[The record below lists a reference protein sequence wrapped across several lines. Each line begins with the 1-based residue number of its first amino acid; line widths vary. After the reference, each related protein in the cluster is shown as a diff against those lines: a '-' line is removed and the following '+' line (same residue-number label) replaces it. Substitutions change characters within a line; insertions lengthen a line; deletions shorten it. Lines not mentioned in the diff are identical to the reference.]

1 MNAGTAASAVSA
13 FSVYPRLMVFAV
25 QELHIEFGPR
35 VLFDSLSFVVEQGD
49 RIAFA
54 GQNGAGKST
63 LMKCIVGAQEPDR
76 GKVLLPKHTQVG
88 YLPQDGI
95 HISGAPLLDEVL
107 GSVGNI
113 VELQQVVDELSAD
126 LQQMDSTAPEY
137 KDTLEE
143 IGRLELILQDRDATR
158 LRPRT
163 ESILRGLGF
172 ADKDFMRDCGEFSGG
187 WQLRIALAKLLLQ
200 EPEVLLLDEPT
211 NHLDLQSQRW
221 LEQSLRTY
229 RGAICIISHD
239 VALLDNLVTR
249 TIAFHHGR
257 AEEYAGN
264 FSFYL
269 KESKARKEILLRQAK
284 AQQRE
289 IAKTQEF
296 IDRFRAKATKAT
308 QVQSRIKQLEKVELI
323 EVEDDDAVMSFHFPP
338 PPPGGHTVVKLEKAC
353 KAYGPITLLNGY
365 DFTMAK
371 GDRIA
376 IVGVN
381 GSGKSTFTR
390 LISGTE
396 APDAGEFAFGHH
408 TQVAFFSQTH
418 ADVLNNEQT
427 VLECVEAAASC
438 ETRPLVRNIL
448 GCFLFRGDDV
458 FKKIGVLSGGERSRV
473 ALVCMLLKPA
483 NFLIMDEPTNHL
495 DFQSQDVL
503 QRALAEYPGSY
514 CIVSH
519 NRQFLDPIVNKVLE
533 FRLGHA
539 PRLFY
544 GNVSAYLETVEAE
557 ERRLKAA
564 AQQQTAAV
572 PAAQIPAGN
581 RKDARRAREMARQQR
596 NKILKPLQQEL
607 EQVEADIAAKDERKE
622 TISAE
627 LENPANMS
635 DNQKLMELTQ
645 EYQQLERESE
655 ALYTRWEE
663 LSEEI
668 ERKTAELEAEFGAAV
683 PIN

>member
-1 MNAGTAASAVSA
+1 
-13 FSVYPRLMVFAV
+13 MVFAV
-25 QELHIEFGPR
+25 QDLHIEFGPR
-35 VLFDSLSFVVEQGD
+35 VLFDSLSFVVEHGD

-63 LMKCIVGAQEPDR
+63 LMKCIVGSMEPDH
-76 GKVLLPKHTQVG
+76 GKVMLPKHTQVG

-95 HISGAPLLDEVL
+95 HISGTPLLDEVL

-113 VELQQVVDELSAD
+113 VELQQRVDEYSAD
-126 LQQMDSTAPEY
+126 LQKLDSASEEY
-137 KDTLEE
+137 RETLEE
-143 IGRLELILQDRDATR
+143 IGRLELILHDRDAAR

-172 ADKDFMRDCGEFSGG
+172 ADKDFTRDCGEFSGG
-187 WQLRIALAKLLLQ
+187 WQMRIALAKLLLQ

-239 VALLDNLVTR
+239 VALLDSLVTR

-353 KAYGPITLLNGY
+353 KSYGPITLLNGY
-365 DFTMAK
+365 DFTMEK

-396 APDAGEFAFGHH
+396 DPDAGSFTFGHH

-427 VLECVEAAASC
+427 VLECVEAAASR
-438 ETRPLVRNIL
+438 ETRPMVRNIL

-557 ERRLKAA
+557 ERRLKASA
-564 AQQQTAAV
+564 MQQAESA
-572 PAAQIPAGN
+572 PAAQMQTGN

-596 NKILKPLQQEL
+596 NRVLKPLQQEL
-607 EQVEADIAAKDERKE
+607 EQVEADIAEKDERKE
-622 TISAE
+622 SISAE
-627 LENPANMS
+627 LENPVNMS

-655 ALYTRWEE
+655 ALYTRWEV
-663 LSEEI
+663 LSEQI
-668 ERKTAELEAEFGAAV
+668 ELKTAELEAEYG
-683 PIN
+683 PLG

>member
-1 MNAGTAASAVSA
+1 
-13 FSVYPRLMVFAV
+13 MVFAV
-25 QELHIEFGPR
+25 QDLHIEFGPR
-35 VLFDSLSFVVEQGD
+35 VLFDSLSFVVERGE

-63 LMKCIVGAQEPDR
+63 LMKCVVGVLQPDH
-76 GKVLLPKHTQVG
+76 GKVLLPRHTQVG

-95 HISGAPLLDEVL
+95 HISGAPLLAEVM

-113 VELQQVVDELSAD
+113 VELQQVVDELSAE
-126 LQQMDSTAPEY
+126 LQQMDSSSPEY
-137 KDTLEE
+137 RDTLEE
-143 IGRLELILQDRDATR
+143 IGHLELQLQDRDAAA
-158 LRPRT
+158 LRPRA

-172 ADKDFMRDCGEFSGG
+172 SAADFERDCGEFSGG
-187 WQLRIALAKLLLQ
+187 WQMRIALAKLLLQ

-211 NHLDLQSQRW
+211 NHLDIQSQRW
-221 LEQSLRTY
+221 LEQNLRNY

-239 VALLDNLVTR
+239 IALLDSLVTR

-257 AEEYAGN
+257 AEEYSGN

-269 KESKARKEILLRQAK
+269 KESKARKEVLQRQAA

-289 IAKTQEF
+289 IAKTQAF
-296 IDRFRAKATKAT
+296 IDRFRAKASKAS
-308 QVQSRIKQLEKVELI
+308 QAQSRLKQLEKIELI

-338 PPPGGHTVVKLEKAC
+338 PPPGGNTVVKLEKAC
-353 KAYGPITLLNGY
+353 KAYGPIRLLLDY
-365 DFTMAK
+365 DFRMDK

-396 APDAGEFAFGHH
+396 EPDSGAFSFGHH

-427 VLECVEAAASC
+427 VLECVEAAADRN
-438 ETRPLVRNIL
+438 TRPLVRNIL

-519 NRQFLDPIVNKVLE
+519 NRRFLDPIVNKVLE
-533 FRLGHA
+533 FRPGLP
-539 PRLFY
+539 PRLFH
-544 GNVSAYLETVEAE
+544 GNVSQYIESVEAE

-564 AQQQTAAV
+564 AQPSPQNGA
-572 PAAQIPAGN
+572 PAAPVSPQN
-581 RKDARRAREMARQQR
+581 KKDARRARAQERER
-596 NKILKPLQQEL
+596 RTRVLKPLQTAL
-607 EQVEADIAAKDERKE
+607 EQVENEIAEKDELK
-622 TISAE
+622 TAISAE
-627 LENPANMS
+627 LEKPENMS

-645 EYQQLERESE
+645 SYQQLERESE
-655 ALYTRWEE
+655 ALFSRWEE
-663 LSEEI
+663 LSVEI
-668 ERKTAELEAEFGAAV
+668 ERAEAALAEEFGAGE
-683 PIN
+683 

>member
-1 MNAGTAASAVSA
+1 ME
-13 FSVYPRLMVFAV
+13 FAV
-25 QELHIEFGPR
+25 QDLHIEYGPR
-35 VLFDSLSFVVEQGD
+35 VLFDSLSFVVERGE
-49 RIAFA
+49 RVAFA

-63 LMKCIVGAQEPDR
+63 LMKCIVGVLEPDH
-76 GKVLLPKHTQVG
+76 GKVLLPKHTKVG

-95 HISGAPLLDEVL
+95 HISGTPLLEEVL

-113 VELQQVVDELSAD
+113 VELQQTVDELSAE
-126 LQQMDSTAPEY
+126 LQQLPTDSPEY
-137 KDTLEE
+137 RDTLEE
-143 IGRLELILQDRDATR
+143 IGRLELILHDRDAAA
-158 LRPRT
+158 LRPRA

-172 ADKDFMRDCGEFSGG
+172 ADSDFTRDCGHFSGG
-187 WQLRIALAKLLLQ
+187 WQMRIALAKLLLQ

-221 LEQSLRTY
+221 MEQSLKSY

-239 VALLDNLVTR
+239 VALLDALVSR

-269 KESKARKEILLRQAK
+269 KESKARKEALIKQAK

-338 PPPGGHTVVKLEKAC
+338 PPPGGHIVVRLEKAS
-353 KAYGPITLLNGY
+353 KAYGPIRLLEDY
-365 DFTMAK
+365 DFTVDK

-396 APDAGEFAFGHH
+396 APDSGQFSFGSH
-408 TQVAFFSQTH
+408 TEVAFFSQTH

-427 VLECVEAAASC
+427 VLECVEAAASR

-519 NRQFLDPIVNKVLE
+519 NRQFLDPVVNKVLE
-533 FRLGHA
+533 FRLGHK

-544 GNVSAYLETVEAE
+544 GNVSQYLESVEAE
-557 ERRLKAA
+557 ERREKLA
-564 AQQQTAAV
+564 AQAADGAGQ
-572 PAAQIPAGN
+572 PAVAAENVGN
-581 RKDARRAREMARQQR
+581 RKDARRARAQAREMRAKLLRPLEKELAEVEETIAAHDAR
-596 NKILKPLQQEL
+596 KEEISSEL
-607 EQVEADIAAKDERKE
+607 EKPE
-622 TISAE
+622 
-627 LENPANMS
+627 NMS
-635 DNQKLMELTQ
+635 DNEKLMQLTQ

-655 ALYTRWEE
+655 ALYTRWED
-663 LSEEI
+663 LSVEI
-668 ERKTAELEAEFGAAV
+668 ERKTAEIEAESGVAE
-683 PIN
+683 

>member
-1 MNAGTAASAVSA
+1 
-13 FSVYPRLMVFAV
+13 MVFAV
-25 QELHIEFGPR
+25 QDLHIEFGPR
-35 VLFDSLSFVVEQGD
+35 VLFDSLSFVVEHGD

-63 LMKCIVGAQEPDR
+63 LMKCIVGSMEPDH
-76 GKVLLPKHTQVG
+76 GKVMLPKHTQVG

-95 HISGAPLLDEVL
+95 HISGTPLLDEVL

-113 VELQQVVDELSAD
+113 VELQQRVDEYSAD
-126 LQQMDSTAPEY
+126 LQKLDSASNEY
-137 KDTLEE
+137 RETLEE
-143 IGRLELILQDRDATR
+143 IGRLELILHDRDAAR

-172 ADKDFMRDCGEFSGG
+172 ADKDFTRDCGEFSGG
-187 WQLRIALAKLLLQ
+187 WQMRIALAKLLLQ

-239 VALLDNLVTR
+239 VALLDSLVTR

-353 KAYGPITLLNGY
+353 KSYGPITLLNGY
-365 DFTMAK
+365 DFTMEK

-396 APDAGEFAFGHH
+396 DPDAGSFTFGHH

-427 VLECVEAAASC
+427 VLECVEAAASR
-438 ETRPLVRNIL
+438 ETRPMVRNIL

-557 ERRLKAA
+557 ERRLKASA
-564 AQQQTAAV
+564 MQQAESA
-572 PAAQIPAGN
+572 PAAQMQTGN

-596 NKILKPLQQEL
+596 NRVLKPLQQEL
-607 EQVEADIAAKDERKE
+607 EQVEADIAEKDERKE
-622 TISAE
+622 SISAE
-627 LENPANMS
+627 LENPVNMS

-655 ALYTRWEE
+655 ALYTRWEV
-663 LSEEI
+663 LSEQI
-668 ERKTAELEAEFGAAV
+668 ELKTAELEAEYG
-683 PIN
+683 PLG

>member
-1 MNAGTAASAVSA
+1 
-13 FSVYPRLMVFAV
+13 MVFAV
-25 QELHIEFGPR
+25 QDLHIEFGPR

-63 LMKCIVGAQEPDR
+63 LMKCIVGAMEPDH

-126 LQQMDSTAPEY
+126 LLQMPATSPEY

-143 IGRLELILQDRDATR
+143 IGRLELILQDRDAAR

-172 ADKDFMRDCGEFSGG
+172 ADKDFTRDCGEFSGG
-187 WQLRIALAKLLLQ
+187 WQMRIALAKLLLQ

-269 KESKARKEILLRQAK
+269 KESKLRKEVLLRQAK

-289 IAKTQEF
+289 IARTQEF

-338 PPPGGHTVVKLEKAC
+338 PPPGGHTVVKLERAC
-353 KAYGPITLLNGY
+353 KAYGPVTLLNGY
-365 DFTMAK
+365 DFTMEK

-396 APDAGEFAFGHH
+396 APDAGSFAFGHH

-427 VLECVEAAASC
+427 VLECVEAAASR
-438 ETRPLVRNIL
+438 ETRPMVRNIL

-557 ERRLKAA
+557 ERRLKAE
-564 AQQQTAAV
+564 AQV
-572 PAAQIPAGN
+572 PAAASETQPVTGN

-596 NKILKPLQQEL
+596 NKVLRPLQQEL
-607 EQVEADIAAKDERKE
+607 EQVESAIALKDECKE
-622 TISAE
+622 AVSAE
-627 LENPANMS
+627 LERPENMC
-635 DNQKLMELTQ
+635 DNQRLMELTQ
-645 EYQQLERESE
+645 EYQLLERETE
-655 ALYTRWEE
+655 TLYTRWEE

-668 ERKTAELEAEFGAAV
+668 ELKTAELEAEFGPLNA
-683 PIN
+683 

>member
-1 MNAGTAASAVSA
+1 
-13 FSVYPRLMVFAV
+13 MVFAV
-25 QELHIEFGPR
+25 QDLHIEFGPR

-63 LMKCIVGAQEPDR
+63 LMKCIVGAMEPDR
-76 GKVLLPKHTQVG
+76 GKVMLPKHTQVG

-95 HISGAPLLDEVL
+95 HIAGTPLLDEVL

-126 LQQMDSTAPEY
+126 LQKMDSASPEY

-143 IGRLELILQDRDATR
+143 IGRLELILLDRDATR

-172 ADKDFMRDCGEFSGG
+172 ADKDFTRDCGEFSGG
-187 WQLRIALAKLLLQ
+187 WQMRIALAKLLLQ

-239 VALLDNLVTR
+239 VALLDSLVTR

-269 KESKARKEILLRQAK
+269 KESKLRKEVLLRQAK

-289 IAKTQEF
+289 IARTQEF

-338 PPPGGHTVVKLEKAC
+338 PPPGGHTVVKLEKAR
-353 KAYGPITLLNGY
+353 KAYGPITLLDGY

-396 APDAGEFAFGHH
+396 EPDAGTFAFGHH

-418 ADVLNNEQT
+418 ADVLNNGQT
-427 VLECVEAAASC
+427 VLECVEAAASR
-438 ETRPLVRNIL
+438 ETRPMVRNIL

-503 QRALAEYPGSY
+503 QRALLEYPGSY

-557 ERRLKAA
+557 ERRAKEL
-564 AQQQTAAV
+564 AQQASAAT
-572 PAAQIPAGN
+572 PIAQVQSGN
-581 RKDARRAREMARQQR
+581 RKDARRAREMARQLR
-596 NKILKPLQQEL
+596 NKVLKPLQQEL

-622 TISAE
+622 SISAE

-645 EYQQLERESE
+645 EYQQLERETE
-655 ALYTRWEE
+655 ALYSRWEV

-668 ERKTAELEAEFGAAV
+668 ELKTAELEAESGGLS
-683 PIN
+683 

>member
-1 MNAGTAASAVSA
+1 
-13 FSVYPRLMVFAV
+13 MVFAV
-25 QELHIEFGPR
+25 QDLHIEFGPR
-35 VLFDSLSFVVEQGD
+35 VLFDSLSFVVEHGD

-63 LMKCIVGAQEPDR
+63 LMKCIVGSMEPDH
-76 GKVLLPKHTQVG
+76 GKVMLPKHTQVG

-95 HISGAPLLDEVL
+95 HISGTPLLDEVL

-113 VELQQVVDELSAD
+113 VELQQRVDEYSAD
-126 LQQMDSTAPEY
+126 LQKLDSASEEY
-137 KDTLEE
+137 RETLEE
-143 IGRLELILQDRDATR
+143 IGRLELILHDRDAAR

-172 ADKDFMRDCGEFSGG
+172 ADKDFTRDCGEFSGG
-187 WQLRIALAKLLLQ
+187 WQMRIALAKLLLQ

-239 VALLDNLVTR
+239 VALLDSLVTR

-353 KAYGPITLLNGY
+353 KSYGPITLLNGY
-365 DFTMAK
+365 DFTMEK

-396 APDAGEFAFGHH
+396 DPDAGSFAFGHH

-427 VLECVEAAASC
+427 VLECVEAAASR
-438 ETRPLVRNIL
+438 ETRPMVRNIL

-557 ERRLKAA
+557 ERRLKAVA
-564 AQQQTAAV
+564 MQQTEAT
-572 PAAQIPAGN
+572 PAAQVQTGN

-596 NKILKPLQQEL
+596 NRVLKPLQQEL
-607 EQVEADIAAKDERKE
+607 EQVEADIAEKDERKE
-622 TISAE
+622 SISAE

-663 LSEEI
+663 LSEQI
-668 ERKTAELEAEFGAAV
+668 ELKTAELEAEYG
-683 PIN
+683 PLG

>member
-1 MNAGTAASAVSA
+1 
-13 FSVYPRLMVFAV
+13 MVFAV
-25 QELHIEFGPR
+25 QDLHIEFGPR
-35 VLFDSLSFVVEQGD
+35 VLFDSLSFVVEHGE

-63 LMKCIVGAQEPDR
+63 LMKCIVGVQEPDHGR
-76 GKVLLPKHTQVG
+76 VLLPRHTHVG

-95 HISGAPLLDEVL
+95 HITGTQLLDEVL
-107 GSVGNI
+107 GSVGKI
-113 VELQQVVDELSAD
+113 VELQQAVEELSAE
-126 LQQMDSTAPEY
+126 LPRLEAASPEY
-137 KDTLEE
+137 RETLEE
-143 IGRLELILQDRDATR
+143 IGRLELILQDRDAAS
-158 LRPRT
+158 LRPRA

-172 ADKDFMRDCGEFSGG
+172 SETDFARDCGEFSGG
-187 WQLRIALAKLLLQ
+187 WQMRIALAKLLLQ

-211 NHLDLQSQRW
+211 NHLDLQTQRW
-221 LEQSLRTY
+221 LEQSLRSY

-239 VALLDNLVTR
+239 IALLDNLVTR

-269 KESKARKEILLRQAK
+269 RESKARKEIMLRQAK

-338 PPPGGHTVVKLEKAC
+338 PPPGGHTVVRLEKVC
-353 KAYGPITLLNGY
+353 KAYGSIRLLENY
-365 DFTMAK
+365 DYTMEK
-371 GDRIA
+371 GDRVA

-396 APDAGEFAFGHH
+396 AADSGSIIPGHH

-427 VLECVEAAASC
+427 VLECVEAAASR
-438 ETRPLVRNIL
+438 ETRPMVRNIL

-519 NRQFLDPIVNKVLE
+519 NRQFLDPVVNKVLE
-533 FRLGHA
+533 FRPGQA

-557 ERRLKAA
+557 ETRRSKSAALAA
-564 AQQQTAAV
+564 AGSPETPAPAV
-572 PAAQIPAGN
+572 N
-581 RKDARRAREMARQQR
+581 RKDLRRLRTQAREKR
-596 NKILKPLQQEL
+596 NALLRPLQREL
-607 EQVEADIAAKDERKE
+607 EQVEADIACRDERKDV
-622 TISAE
+622 ISAE
-627 LENPANMS
+627 LELPENVS
-635 DNQKLMELTQ
+635 DNQKLMELTL
-645 EYQQLERESE
+645 EYQRLERENE
-655 ALYTRWEE
+655 ALFTRWEE
-663 LSEEI
+663 ISLEM
-668 ERKTAELEAEFGAAV
+668 ERVTAELQKEFGDWE
-683 PIN
+683 

>member
-1 MNAGTAASAVSA
+1 
-13 FSVYPRLMVFAV
+13 MVFAV
-25 QELHIEFGPR
+25 QDLHIEFGPR
-35 VLFDSLSFVVEQGD
+35 VLFDSLSFVVEHGE

-63 LMKCIVGAQEPDR
+63 LMKCIVGVQEPDHGR
-76 GKVLLPKHTQVG
+76 VLLPRHTHVG

-95 HISGAPLLDEVL
+95 HISGAPLLEEVL

-113 VELQQVVDELSAD
+113 VELQQAVEELSAE
-126 LQQMDSTAPEY
+126 LQRLDTASAAYREA
-137 KDTLEE
+137 LEE
-143 IGRLELILQDRDATR
+143 IGRLELLLQDRDAAT
-158 LRPRT
+158 LRPRA

-172 ADKDFMRDCGEFSGG
+172 SDADFFRDCGEFSGG
-187 WQLRIALAKLLLQ
+187 WQMRIALAKLLLQ

-211 NHLDLQSQRW
+211 NHLDLQTQRW
-221 LEQSLRTY
+221 LDQSLRTY

-239 VALLDNLVTR
+239 IALLDNLVTR

-269 KESKARKEILLRQAK
+269 KESKARKEIMLRQAK

-338 PPPGGHTVVKLEKAC
+338 PPPGGHSVVKLEKVC
-353 KAYGPITLLNGY
+353 KAYGSIRLLENY
-365 DFTMAK
+365 DYNMER

-390 LISGTE
+390 LISGVE
-396 APDAGEFAFGHH
+396 AADSGQIIPGHH

-427 VLECVEAAASC
+427 VLECVEAAAGR

-533 FRLGHA
+533 FRPGHA

-544 GNVSAYLETVEAE
+544 GNVSQYLETVEAE
-557 ERRLKAA
+557 EARTKMAA
-564 AQQQTAAV
+564 EVSPGAV
-572 PAAQIPAGN
+572 NSAPPVN
-581 RKDARRAREMARQQR
+581 RKDLRRLRTQAREKR
-596 NKILKPLQQEL
+596 NALLRPLQKEL
-607 EQVEADIAAKDERKE
+607 EQVEADIAARDERKE
-622 TISAE
+622 AISAE
-627 LENPANMS
+627 LELPENMS

-645 EYQQLERESE
+645 EYQRLERDNE
-655 ALYTRWEE
+655 ALFTKWEE
-663 LSEEI
+663 LSVEI
-668 ERKTAELEAEFGAAV
+668 ERVTAALEEEFGV
-683 PIN
+683 LD

>member
-1 MNAGTAASAVSA
+1 ME
-13 FSVYPRLMVFAV
+13 FAV
-25 QELHIEFGPR
+25 QDLHIEYGPR
-35 VLFDSLSFVVEQGD
+35 VLFDSLSFVVERGE
-49 RIAFA
+49 RVAFA

-63 LMKCIVGAQEPDR
+63 LMKCIVGVLEPDH
-76 GKVLLPKHTQVG
+76 GKVLLPKHTKVG

-95 HISGAPLLDEVL
+95 HISGTPLLEEVL

-113 VELQQVVDELSAD
+113 VELQQTVDELSAE
-126 LQQMDSTAPEY
+126 LQHLPTDSPEY
-137 KDTLEE
+137 RDTLEE
-143 IGRLELILQDRDATR
+143 IGRLELILHARDAAA
-158 LRPRT
+158 LRPRA

-172 ADKDFMRDCGEFSGG
+172 ADGDFTRDCGHFSGG
-187 WQLRIALAKLLLQ
+187 WQMRIALAKLLLQ

-221 LEQSLRTY
+221 MEQSLKSY

-239 VALLDNLVTR
+239 VALLDSLVSR

-264 FSFYL
+264 FSYYL
-269 KESKARKEILLRQAK
+269 KESKARKEALIKQAK

-338 PPPGGHTVVKLEKAC
+338 PPPGGHIVVRLEKAS
-353 KAYGPITLLNGY
+353 KAYGPIRLLENY
-365 DFTMAK
+365 DFTVDK

-396 APDAGEFAFGHH
+396 APDSGQFSFGSH
-408 TQVAFFSQTH
+408 TEVAFFSQTH

-427 VLECVEAAASC
+427 VLECVEAAASR

-519 NRQFLDPIVNKVLE
+519 NRQFLDPVVNKVLE
-533 FRLGHA
+533 FRLGHK

-544 GNVSAYLETVEAE
+544 GNVSQYLETVEAE
-557 ERRLKAA
+557 ERREKLAAQSASGAGKPAA
-564 AQQQTAAV
+564 AASAENI
-572 PAAQIPAGN
+572 AN
-581 RKDARRAREMARQQR
+581 RKDARRARAQAREMRAKLLR
-596 NKILKPLQQEL
+596 PLEKEL
-607 EQVEADIAAKDERKE
+607 EQVEESIAAHDARKE
-622 TISAE
+622 EISAE
-627 LENPANMS
+627 LEKPENMS
-635 DNQKLMELTQ
+635 DNEKLMQLTQ

-655 ALYTRWEE
+655 ALYTRWED
-663 LSEEI
+663 LSVEI
-668 ERKTAELEAEFGAAV
+668 ERKTAEIEAECGAE
-683 PIN
+683 

>member
-1 MNAGTAASAVSA
+1 ME
-13 FSVYPRLMVFAV
+13 FAV
-25 QELHIEFGPR
+25 QDLHIEYGPR
-35 VLFDSLSFVVEQGD
+35 VLFDSLSFVVERGE
-49 RIAFA
+49 RVAFA

-63 LMKCIVGAQEPDR
+63 LMKCIVGVLEPDH
-76 GKVLLPKHTQVG
+76 GKVLLPKHTKVG

-95 HISGAPLLDEVL
+95 HISGTPLLEEVL

-113 VELQQVVDELSAD
+113 VELQQTVDELSAE
-126 LQQMDSTAPEY
+126 LQQLPTDSAEY
-137 KDTLEE
+137 RDTLEE
-143 IGRLELILQDRDATR
+143 IGRLELILHDRDAAA
-158 LRPRT
+158 LRPRA

-172 ADKDFMRDCGEFSGG
+172 ADGDFTRDCGHFSGG
-187 WQLRIALAKLLLQ
+187 WQMRIALAKLLLQ

-221 LEQSLRTY
+221 LEQSLKAY

-239 VALLDNLVTR
+239 VALLDALVSR

-269 KESKARKEILLRQAK
+269 KESKARKEALIKQAK

-338 PPPGGHTVVKLEKAC
+338 PPPGGHIVVRLEKAS
-353 KAYGPITLLNGY
+353 KAYGPIRLLENY
-365 DFTMAK
+365 DFTVDK

-396 APDAGEFAFGHH
+396 APDSGQFSFGSH
-408 TQVAFFSQTH
+408 TEVAFFSQTH

-427 VLECVEAAASC
+427 VLECVEAAASR

-519 NRQFLDPIVNKVLE
+519 NRQFLDPVVNKVLE
-533 FRLGHA
+533 FRLGHK

-544 GNVSAYLETVEAE
+544 GNVSQYLETVEAE
-557 ERRLKAA
+557 ERREKLAAQAASGAGQSAA
-564 AQQQTAAV
+564 ASTENIA
-572 PAAQIPAGN
+572 N
-581 RKDARRAREMARQQR
+581 RKDARRARAQAREMRAKLLR
-596 NKILKPLQQEL
+596 PLEKEL
-607 EQVEADIAAKDERKE
+607 EQVEETIAAHDARKE
-622 TISAE
+622 EISAE
-627 LENPANMS
+627 LEKPENMS
-635 DNQKLMELTQ
+635 DNEKLMQLTQ

-655 ALYTRWEE
+655 ALYTRWED
-663 LSEEI
+663 LSVEI
-668 ERKTAELEAEFGAAV
+668 ERKTAEIEAECGAAE
-683 PIN
+683 

>member
-1 MNAGTAASAVSA
+1 
-13 FSVYPRLMVFAV
+13 MVFAV
-25 QELHIEFGPR
+25 QDLHIEFGPR
-35 VLFDSLSFVVEQGD
+35 VLFDTLSFVVERGE

-63 LMKCIVGAQEPDR
+63 LMKCIVGVQEPDH
-76 GKVLLPKHTQVG
+76 GKVLLPKHTHVG

-95 HISGAPLLDEVL
+95 HISGRTLLDEVL

-113 VELQQVVDELSAD
+113 VELQQAVDELSAD
-126 LQQMDSTAPEY
+126 LQTLPADSAEY
-137 KDTLEE
+137 RDTLEE
-143 IGRLELILQDRDATR
+143 IGHLELILQDRDAAS

-172 ADKDFMRDCGEFSGG
+172 ADSDFSRDCGEFSGG
-187 WQLRIALAKLLLQ
+187 WQMRIALARLLLQ

-211 NHLDLQSQRW
+211 NHLDIKSQRW
-221 LEQSLRTY
+221 LEQSLRNY

-239 VALLDNLVTR
+239 IALLDNLVTR

-257 AEEYAGN
+257 AEEYSGN

-289 IAKTQEF
+289 IAKTQAF
-296 IDRFRAKATKAT
+296 IDRFRAKATKAS
-308 QVQSRIKQLEKVELI
+308 QAQSRIKQLEKIEII

-338 PPPGGHTVVKLEKAC
+338 PPPGGSTVVHLEKAC
-353 KAYGPITLLNGY
+353 KAYGPIRLLDGY
-365 DFTMAK
+365 DFRMEK

-396 APDAGEFAFGHH
+396 EPDSGKLYFGHH

-427 VLECVEAAASC
+427 VLECVEAAASR

-458 FKKIGVLSGGERSRV
+458 FKKVGVLSGGERSRV

-503 QRALAEYPGSY
+503 QAALAEYPGSY

-519 NRQFLDPIVNKVLE
+519 NRRFLDPIVNKVLE
-533 FRLGHA
+533 FRVGQA
-539 PRLFY
+539 PRLFH
-544 GNVSAYLETVEAE
+544 GNVTQYIETVEAE
-557 ERRLKAA
+557 ERRLRESAGAVSASAPAA
-564 AQQQTAAV
+564 ADAA
-572 PAAQIPAGN
+572 AGIVN
-581 RKDARRAREMARQQR
+581 KKDARRARAQERERRAR
-596 NKILKPLQQEL
+596 ILRPLQTEL
-607 EQVEADIAAKDERKE
+607 EQVEMEIAEKDEAKAD
-622 TISAE
+622 ISAE

-645 EYQQLERESE
+645 QYQTLELESD

-663 LSEEI
+663 LTTAI
-668 ERKTAELEAEFGAAV
+668 EQAEAELATEG
-683 PIN
+683 

>member
-1 MNAGTAASAVSA
+1 
-13 FSVYPRLMVFAV
+13 MVFAV

-35 VLFDSLSFVVEQGD
+35 VLFDSLSFVVENGE

-63 LMKCIVGAQEPDR
+63 LMKCIVGVLEPDR
-76 GKVLLPKHTQVG
+76 GKVLMPKHTQVG

-95 HISGAPLLDEVL
+95 HIAGSPLLEEVI
-107 GSVGNI
+107 GSVGNV
-113 VELQQVVDELSAD
+113 VELQGRVDEMSARM
-126 LQQMDSTAPEY
+126 QQLPADSPEY
-137 KDTLEE
+137 RELIDE
-143 IGRLELILQDRDATR
+143 IGRLELILHDRDAAS
-158 LRPRT
+158 LRPRV

-172 ADKDFMRDCGEFSGG
+172 SSDDFSRDCGEFSGG
-187 WQLRIALAKLLLQ
+187 WQMRIALAKLLVQ

-221 LEQSLRTY
+221 MEQYLRHY

-239 VALLDNLVTR
+239 VALLDGLVTR

-269 KESKARKEILLRQAK
+269 RESKARKEALLHRAK

-296 IDRFRAKATKAT
+296 IDRFRAKASKAT

-323 EVEDDDAVMSFHFPP
+323 EVEQDDAVMNFHFPP
-338 PPPGGHTVVKLEKAC
+338 PPPGGHTVVTLEKVC
-353 KAYGPITLLNGY
+353 KAYGPITLLK
-365 DFTMAK
+365 DFDFMMAK

-390 LISGTE
+390 LISASE
-396 APDAGEFAFGHH
+396 APDAGRVQMGHH
-408 TQVAFFSQTH
+408 TEVAFFSQTH

-427 VLECVEAAASC
+427 VLECVEAAASR

-503 QRALAEYPGSY
+503 QAALAEYPGSY

-533 FRLGHA
+533 FRPGLP
-539 PRLFY
+539 PRLFH
-544 GNVSAYLETVEAE
+544 GNVTQYLETVEAE
-557 ERRLKAA
+557 QRRLQAGQSGGGAA
-564 AQQQTAAV
+564 AQAGSASAS
-572 PAAQIPAGN
+572 PLPSGN
-581 RKDARRAREMARQQR
+581 RRDLRRQRAQERERRAR
-596 NKILKPLQQEL
+596 ILKPLQKEL
-607 EQVEADIAAKDERKE
+607 SEVEAAIALRDERKAQ
-622 TISAE
+622 IAAE
-627 LENPANMS
+627 LEKPENMS
-635 DNQKLMELTQ
+635 DNQRLMELTQ
-645 EYQQLERESE
+645 EFQALDRESE
-655 ALYTRWEE
+655 ALFTRWEE
-663 LSEEI
+663 LSTSI
-668 ERKTAELEAEFGAAV
+668 EQQEAAFRAEDEAAAE
-683 PIN
+683 

>member
-1 MNAGTAASAVSA
+1 
-13 FSVYPRLMVFAV
+13 MVFAV
-25 QELHIEFGPR
+25 QDLHIEFGPR
-35 VLFDSLSFVVEQGD
+35 ALFDSLSFVVEQGD
-49 RIAFA
+49 RIALA

-63 LMKCIVGAQEPDR
+63 LMKCIVGALEPDR
-76 GKVLLPKHTQVG
+76 GKVMLPKHTQVG

-95 HISGAPLLDEVL
+95 HIAGTPLLDEVL

-126 LQQMDSTAPEY
+126 LQKLDSASPEY

-143 IGRLELILQDRDATR
+143 IGRLELILLDRDATR

-172 ADKDFMRDCGEFSGG
+172 ADKDFTRDCGEFSGG
-187 WQLRIALAKLLLQ
+187 WQMRIALAKLLLQ

-269 KESKARKEILLRQAK
+269 KESKLRKEVLLRQAK

-338 PPPGGHTVVKLEKAC
+338 PPPGGHTVVKLEKAR
-353 KAYGPITLLNGY
+353 KAYGPITLLDGY

-396 APDAGEFAFGHH
+396 EPDAGTFAFGHH

-427 VLECVEAAASC
+427 VLECVEAAASR
-438 ETRPLVRNIL
+438 ETRPMVRNIL

-503 QRALAEYPGSY
+503 QRALLEYPGSY

-557 ERRLKAA
+557 ERRAKEM
-564 AQQQTAAV
+564 AQQQAAAT
-572 PAAQIPAGN
+572 PAAQVQAGGN

-607 EQVEADIAAKDERKE
+607 EQVEAHIATKDERKE
-622 TISAE
+622 CISAE

-645 EYQQLERESE
+645 EYQQLERETE
-655 ALYTRWEE
+655 TLYSRWEE
-663 LSEEI
+663 LSVEI
-668 ERKTAELEAEFGAAV
+668 ELKTAELEAEFGTFS
-683 PIN
+683 

>member
-1 MNAGTAASAVSA
+1 
-13 FSVYPRLMVFAV
+13 MVFAV

-63 LMKCIVGAQEPDR
+63 LMKCIVGALEPDR
-76 GKVLLPKHTQVG
+76 GKVMLPKHTQVG

-95 HISGAPLLDEVL
+95 HIAGTPLLEEVL

-126 LQQMDSTAPEY
+126 LQKMDSASPEY

-143 IGRLELILQDRDATR
+143 IGRLELILLDRDATR

-172 ADKDFMRDCGEFSGG
+172 ADKDFTRDCGEFSGG
-187 WQLRIALAKLLLQ
+187 WQMRIALAKLLLQ

-269 KESKARKEILLRQAK
+269 KESKLRKEVLLRQAK

-338 PPPGGHTVVKLEKAC
+338 PPPGGHTVVKLEKAR
-353 KAYGPITLLNGY
+353 KAYGPITLLDGY

-396 APDAGEFAFGHH
+396 EPDAGTFAFGHH

-427 VLECVEAAASC
+427 VLECVEAAASR
-438 ETRPLVRNIL
+438 ETRPMVRNIL

-503 QRALAEYPGSY
+503 QRALLEYPGSY

-557 ERRLKAA
+557 ERRAKEM
-564 AQQQTAAV
+564 AQQQAAAT
-572 PAAQIPAGN
+572 PAAQVQAGGN

-607 EQVEADIAAKDERKE
+607 EQVTDI
-622 TISAE
+622 
-627 LENPANMS
+627 P
-635 DNQKLMELTQ
+635 
-645 EYQQLERESE
+645 
-655 ALYTRWEE
+655 
-663 LSEEI
+663 
-668 ERKTAELEAEFGAAV
+668 
-683 PIN
+683 

>member
-1 MNAGTAASAVSA
+1 
-13 FSVYPRLMVFAV
+13 MVFAV
-25 QELHIEFGPR
+25 QDLHIEFGPR
-35 VLFDSLSFVVEQGD
+35 VLFDSLSFVVEHGD

-63 LMKCIVGAQEPDR
+63 LMKCIVGSMEPDH
-76 GKVLLPKHTQVG
+76 GKVMLPKHTQVG

-95 HISGAPLLDEVL
+95 HISGTPLLDEVL

-113 VELQQVVDELSAD
+113 VELQQRVDEYSAD
-126 LQQMDSTAPEY
+126 LQKLDSASDEY
-137 KDTLEE
+137 RETLEE
-143 IGRLELILQDRDATR
+143 IGRLELILHDRDAAR

-172 ADKDFMRDCGEFSGG
+172 ADKDFTRDCGEFSGG
-187 WQLRIALAKLLLQ
+187 WQMRIALAKLLLQ

-239 VALLDNLVTR
+239 VALLDSLVTR

-353 KAYGPITLLNGY
+353 NSYGPITLLNGY
-365 DFTMAK
+365 DFTMEK

-396 APDAGEFAFGHH
+396 DPDAGSFTFGHH

-427 VLECVEAAASC
+427 VLECVEAAASR
-438 ETRPLVRNIL
+438 ETRPMVRNIL

-557 ERRLKAA
+557 ERRLKASA
-564 AQQQTAAV
+564 MQQAESA
-572 PAAQIPAGN
+572 PAAQMQTGN

-596 NKILKPLQQEL
+596 NRVLKPLQQEL
-607 EQVEADIAAKDERKE
+607 EQVEADIAEKDERKE
-622 TISAE
+622 SISAE
-627 LENPANMS
+627 LENPVNMS

-655 ALYTRWEE
+655 ALYTRWEV
-663 LSEEI
+663 LSEQI
-668 ERKTAELEAEFGAAV
+668 ELKTAELEAEYG
-683 PIN
+683 PLG

>member
-1 MNAGTAASAVSA
+1 
-13 FSVYPRLMVFAV
+13 MVFAV
-25 QELHIEFGPR
+25 QDLHIEFGPR

-63 LMKCIVGAQEPDR
+63 LMKCIVGSMEPDH
-76 GKVLLPKHTQVG
+76 GKVMLPKHTQVG

-95 HISGAPLLDEVL
+95 HISGTPLLDEVL

-113 VELQQVVDELSAD
+113 VELQQIVDELSAD
-126 LQQMDSTAPEY
+126 LQKLDAAAPEY

-143 IGRLELILQDRDATR
+143 IGRLELILHDRDATR

-172 ADKDFMRDCGEFSGG
+172 ADKDFTRDCGEFSGG
-187 WQLRIALAKLLLQ
+187 WQMRIALAKLLLQ

-239 VALLDNLVTR
+239 VALLDSLVTR

-365 DFTMAK
+365 DFTMEK

-396 APDAGEFAFGHH
+396 APDSGVFSFGHH

-427 VLECVEAAASC
+427 VLECVEAAASR
-438 ETRPLVRNIL
+438 ETRPMVRNIL

-533 FRLGHA
+533 FRPGYA

-557 ERRLKAA
+557 EKRLKTA
-564 AQQQTAAV
+564 AQQQSAV
-572 PAAQIPAGN
+572 TPAGQAQSGN
-581 RKDARRAREMARQQR
+581 RKDARRARELARQQR
-596 NKILKPLQQEL
+596 NKVLKPLQQEL
-607 EQVEADIAAKDERKE
+607 EQVETDIAEKDERKE
-622 TISAE
+622 LISAE

-668 ERKTAELEAEFGAAV
+668 ELKTAELEAEFG
-683 PIN
+683 NLG

>member
-1 MNAGTAASAVSA
+1 
-13 FSVYPRLMVFAV
+13 MVFAV
-25 QELHIEFGPR
+25 QDLHIEFGPR
-35 VLFDSLSFVVEQGD
+35 VLFDSLSFVVEHGE

-63 LMKCIVGAQEPDR
+63 LMKCIVGVQEPDH
-76 GKVLLPKHTQVG
+76 GCVLLPRHTHVG

-95 HISGAPLLDEVL
+95 HISGTALLDEVL

-113 VELQQVVDELSAD
+113 VELQQAVEELSAE
-126 LQQMDSTAPEY
+126 LSRLEASSPEY
-137 KDTLEE
+137 REALEE
-143 IGRLELILQDRDATR
+143 IGRLELILQDRDAAS
-158 LRPRT
+158 LRPRA

-172 ADKDFMRDCGEFSGG
+172 SEADFARDCGEFSGG
-187 WQLRIALAKLLLQ
+187 WQMRIALAKLLLQ

-211 NHLDLQSQRW
+211 NHLDLQTQRW

-239 VALLDNLVTR
+239 IALLDSLVTR

-269 KESKARKEILLRQAK
+269 KESKARKEVLIRQAK

-289 IAKTQEF
+289 MAKTQEF

-323 EVEDDDAVMSFHFPP
+323 EVEDDDAVMSFRFPP
-338 PPPGGHTVVKLEKAC
+338 PPPGGHTVVKLEKVS
-353 KAYGPITLLNGY
+353 KAYGDIRLLENY
-365 DFTMAK
+365 DYTMEK
-371 GDRIA
+371 GDRVA

-396 APDAGEFAFGHH
+396 AVDAGAVVPGHH

-418 ADVLNNEQT
+418 ADVLDNEQT
-427 VLECVEAAASC
+427 VLECVEAAASR
-438 ETRPLVRNIL
+438 ETRPMVRNIL

-533 FRLGHA
+533 FRPGYA

-544 GNVSAYLETVEAE
+544 GNVSQYLETVEAE
-557 ERRLKAA
+557 ENRNK
-564 AQQQTAAV
+564 TAAV
-572 PAAQIPAGN
+572 GGTAEPAQAAPAN
-581 RKDARRAREMARQQR
+581 RRDLRRLRTQAREKR
-596 NKILKPLQQEL
+596 NALLRPLQKEL
-607 EQVEADIAAKDERKE
+607 EQVEADIAARDERKDA
-622 TISAE
+622 ISAE
-627 LENPANMS
+627 LELPENMS

-645 EYQQLERESE
+645 EYQRLEREND
-655 ALYTRWEE
+655 ALFTRWEE
-663 LSEEI
+663 ISVEMERVTAAMEE
-668 ERKTAELEAEFGAAV
+668 EFGHLD
-683 PIN
+683 

>member
-1 MNAGTAASAVSA
+1 
-13 FSVYPRLMVFAV
+13 MVFAV
-25 QELHIEFGPR
+25 QDLHIEFGPR
-35 VLFDSLSFVVEQGD
+35 VLFDSLSFVVERGE

-63 LMKCIVGAQEPDR
+63 LMKCIVGVQEPDH
-76 GKVLLPKHTQVG
+76 GKVLLPKHTHVG

-95 HISGAPLLDEVL
+95 HISGRPLLDEVL

-113 VELQQVVDELSAD
+113 VELQQTVDELSAD
-126 LQQMDSTAPEY
+126 LQRLPADCDEY
-137 KDTLEE
+137 RDTLEE
-143 IGRLELILQDRDATR
+143 IGRLELILQDRDAAS

-172 ADKDFMRDCGEFSGG
+172 ADTDFSRDCGEFSGG
-187 WQLRIALAKLLLQ
+187 WQMRIALARLLLQ

-211 NHLDLQSQRW
+211 NHLDIQSQRW
-221 LEQSLRTY
+221 LELNLRNY

-239 VALLDNLVTR
+239 IALLDNLVTR

-257 AEEYAGN
+257 AEEYSGN
-264 FSFYL
+264 FTFYL
-269 KESKARKEILLRQAK
+269 RESKARKEILLRQAK

-289 IAKTQEF
+289 IAKTQAF
-296 IDRFRAKATKAT
+296 IDRFRAKATKAS
-308 QVQSRIKQLEKVELI
+308 QAQSRIKQLEKVELI

-338 PPPGGHTVVKLEKAC
+338 PPPGGNTVVQLEKVC
-353 KAYGPITLLNGY
+353 KAYGPITLLDGY
-365 DFTMAK
+365 DFRMDK

-396 APDAGEFAFGHH
+396 SPDSGRFFFGHH

-427 VLECVEAAASC
+427 VLECVEAAASR

-503 QRALAEYPGSY
+503 QAALAEYPGSY

-539 PRLFY
+539 PRLFH
-544 GNVSAYLETVEAE
+544 GNVSQYIETVEAE
-557 ERRLKAA
+557 ERRLKESAVAA
-564 AQQQTAAV
+564 TVTSGATAA
-572 PAAQIPAGN
+572 PAAGIVN
-581 RKDARRAREMARQQR
+581 KKDARRARAQERERRARL
-596 NKILKPLQQEL
+596 LKPLQSEL
-607 EQVEADIAAKDERKE
+607 EQVELAIAEKDDAKAAV
-622 TISAE
+622 SAE
-627 LENPANMS
+627 LEKPENMS

-645 EYQQLERESE
+645 QYRTLERESE

-663 LSEEI
+663 LSLAI
-668 ERKTAELEAEFGAAV
+668 EQAEAQLQSAE
-683 PIN
+683 

>member
-1 MNAGTAASAVSA
+1 
-13 FSVYPRLMVFAV
+13 MVFAV
-25 QELHIEFGPR
+25 QDLHIEFGPR
-35 VLFDSLSFVVEQGD
+35 VLFDSLSFVVEHGD

-63 LMKCIVGAQEPDR
+63 LMKCIVGALEPDR
-76 GKVLLPKHTQVG
+76 GKVMLPKHTQVG

-95 HISGAPLLDEVL
+95 HISGSPLLDEVL

-126 LQQMDSTAPEY
+126 LQKLDSASQEY

-143 IGRLELILQDRDATR
+143 IGRLELILLDRDATR

-172 ADKDFMRDCGEFSGG
+172 ADKDFARDCGAFSGG
-187 WQLRIALAKLLLQ
+187 WQMRIALAKLLLQ

-239 VALLDNLVTR
+239 VALLDSLVTR

-269 KESKARKEILLRQAK
+269 KESKLRKEVLLRQAK

-338 PPPGGHTVVKLEKAC
+338 PPPGGHTVVKLEKAS

-365 DFTMAK
+365 DFTMEK

-396 APDAGEFAFGHH
+396 APDAGEFSFGHH

-427 VLECVEAAASC
+427 VLECVEAAASR
-438 ETRPLVRNIL
+438 ETRPMVRNIL

-495 DFQSQDVL
+495 DFQSQEVL
-503 QRALAEYPGSY
+503 QRALLEYPGSY

-533 FRLGHA
+533 FRLGYA

-557 ERRLKAA
+557 ERRAKEMSV
-564 AQQQTAAV
+564 AQASDA
-572 PAAQIPAGN
+572 PAAQAQTGN

-607 EQVEADIAAKDERKE
+607 EQVENEIALKDERKE
-622 TISAE
+622 CISAE

-655 ALYTRWEE
+655 ALYSRWEE
-663 LSEEI
+663 LSTQI
-668 ERKTAELEAEFGAAV
+668 ESRTAELETEFGAFM
-683 PIN
+683 

>member
-1 MNAGTAASAVSA
+1 
-13 FSVYPRLMVFAV
+13 MVFAV
-25 QELHIEFGPR
+25 QDLHIEFGPR
-35 VLFDSLSFVVEQGD
+35 VLFDSLSFVVEHGE

-63 LMKCIVGAQEPDR
+63 LMKCIVGVQEPDHGR
-76 GKVLLPKHTQVG
+76 VLLPRHTHVG

-95 HISGAPLLDEVL
+95 HISGAALLDEVL

-113 VELQQVVDELSAD
+113 VELQLEVEELSAE
-126 LQQMDSTAPEY
+126 LSRLEASSPEY
-137 KDTLEE
+137 REALEE
-143 IGRLELILQDRDATR
+143 IGRLELILQDRDAAS
-158 LRPRT
+158 LRPRA

-172 ADKDFMRDCGEFSGG
+172 SEADFARDCGEFSGG
-187 WQLRIALAKLLLQ
+187 WQMRIALAKLLLQ

-211 NHLDLQSQRW
+211 NHLDLQTQRW

-239 VALLDNLVTR
+239 IALLDSLVTR

-269 KESKARKEILLRQAK
+269 KESKARKEVLIRQAK

-323 EVEDDDAVMSFHFPP
+323 EVEDDDAVMSFRFPS
-338 PPPGGHTVVKLEKAC
+338 PPPGGHTVVKLEKVS
-353 KAYGPITLLNGY
+353 KAYGDIRLLENY
-365 DFTMAK
+365 DYTMEK
-371 GDRIA
+371 GDRVA

-396 APDAGEFAFGHH
+396 AVDAGAVVPGHH

-418 ADVLNNEQT
+418 ADVLDNEQT
-427 VLECVEAAASC
+427 VLECVEAAASR
-438 ETRPLVRNIL
+438 ETRPMVRNIL

-533 FRLGHA
+533 FRPGHA

-544 GNVSAYLETVEAE
+544 GNVSQYLETVEAE
-557 ERRLKAA
+557 ENRNKTAVVGGTAEPVQAAPANRRDLRRLRT
-564 AQQQTAAV
+564 Q
-572 PAAQIPAGN
+572 
-581 RKDARRAREMARQQR
+581 AREKR
-596 NKILKPLQQEL
+596 NALLRPLQKEL
-607 EQVEADIAAKDERKE
+607 EQVEADIAARDERKNA
-622 TISAE
+622 ISAE
-627 LENPANMS
+627 LELPENMS

-645 EYQQLERESE
+645 EYQRLEREND
-655 ALYTRWEE
+655 ALFTRWEE
-663 LSEEI
+663 ISVDMERVTAALEE
-668 ERKTAELEAEFGAAV
+668 EFGHLD
-683 PIN
+683 

>member
-1 MNAGTAASAVSA
+1 
-13 FSVYPRLMVFAV
+13 MVFAV
-25 QELHIEFGPR
+25 QDLHIEFGPR

-63 LMKCIVGAQEPDR
+63 LMKCIVGSMEPDH
-76 GKVLLPKHTQVG
+76 GKVMLPKHTQVG

-95 HISGAPLLDEVL
+95 HISGTPLLDEVL

-113 VELQQVVDELSAD
+113 VELQQIVDELSAD
-126 LQQMDSTAPEY
+126 LQKLDAAAPEY

-143 IGRLELILQDRDATR
+143 IGRLELILHDRDATR

-172 ADKDFMRDCGEFSGG
+172 ADKDFTRDCGEFSGG
-187 WQLRIALAKLLLQ
+187 WQMRIALAKLLLQ

-239 VALLDNLVTR
+239 VALLDSLVTR

-365 DFTMAK
+365 DFTMEK

-396 APDAGEFAFGHH
+396 EPDSGEFSFGHH

-427 VLECVEAAASC
+427 VLECVEAAASR
-438 ETRPLVRNIL
+438 ETRPMVRNIL

-533 FRLGHA
+533 FRPGYA

-557 ERRLKAA
+557 EKRLKAA
-564 AQQQTAAV
+564 ALQQSAAA
-572 PAAQIPAGN
+572 PAAQIQSGN
-581 RKDARRAREMARQQR
+581 RKDARRARELARQQR
-596 NKILKPLQQEL
+596 NKVLKPLQQEL
-607 EQVEADIAAKDERKE
+607 EQVEADIAEKDERKE
-622 TISAE
+622 LISAE

-655 ALYTRWEE
+655 ALYTRWEA

-668 ERKTAELEAEFGAAV
+668 ELKTAELEAEFG
-683 PIN
+683 NLG

>member
-1 MNAGTAASAVSA
+1 ME
-13 FSVYPRLMVFAV
+13 FAV
-25 QELHIEFGPR
+25 QDLHIEFGPR
-35 VLFDSLSFVVEQGD
+35 VLFDKLSFVVERGE

-63 LMKCIVGAQEPDR
+63 LMKCIAGEMEPDHGR
-76 GKVLLPKHTQVG
+76 VLLPKYTRVG
-88 YLPQDGI
+88 YLPQEGI
-95 HISGAPLLDEVL
+95 HISGRSLMDEVL

-113 VELQQVVDELSAD
+113 VELQQEVDQLSDELQKLPTDSAEYRD
-126 LQQMDSTAPEY
+126 L
-137 KDTLEE
+137 LEE
-143 IGRLELILQDRDATR
+143 IGRLELILQDRDAAT
-158 LRPRT
+158 LKPRT

-172 ADKDFMRDCGEFSGG
+172 ADKDFSRDCGEFSGG
-187 WQLRIALAKLLLQ
+187 WQMRIALAKLLLQ

-211 NHLDLQSQRW
+211 NHLDIQSQRW

-239 VALLDNLVTR
+239 VAMLDSLVAR

-269 KESKARKEILLRQAK
+269 KESRARKEALLHQAK

-289 IAKTQEF
+289 IAKTQQF
-296 IDRFRAKATKAT
+296 IDRFRYKATKAT
-308 QVQSRIKQLEKVELI
+308 QVQSRIKQLEKVEII
-323 EVEDDDAVMSFHFPP
+323 EVEEDDAVMSFHFPP
-338 PPPGGHTVVKLEKAC
+338 PPPGGHVVVKLERAS
-353 KAYGPITLLNGY
+353 KAYGPIELLKDY
-365 DFTMAK
+365 DFTIGK

-376 IVGVN
+376 VVGVN

-396 APDAGEFAFGHH
+396 KPDSGEFSLGSH
-408 TQVAFFSQTH
+408 TEIAFFSQTH
-418 ADVLNNEQT
+418 ADVLDNNQT
-427 VLECVEAAASC
+427 VLECVESVAGR
-438 ETRPLVRNIL
+438 EIRPQVRNIL

-473 ALVCMLLKPA
+473 ALVCMLLRPA

-503 QRALAEYPGSY
+503 QRALMEYPGSY

-544 GNVSAYLETVEAE
+544 GNVSQYLETVEAE
-557 ERRLKAA
+557 ERREKAA
-564 AQQQTAAV
+564 AGA
-572 PAAQIPAGN
+572 PAAASSVPVEGN
-581 RKDARRAREMARQQR
+581 RKDARRARAQAREMR
-596 NKILKPLQQEL
+596 NKVLRPMEKEL
-607 EQVEADIAAKDERKE
+607 AQVEADIASADARKAE
-622 TISAE
+622 ISAE
-627 LENPANMS
+627 LEKPENMA
-635 DNQKLMELTQ
+635 DNQRLMELTQ
-645 EYQQLERESE
+645 EYQELERHTES
-655 ALYTRWEE
+655 LFTRWED
-663 LSEEI
+663 LSVDM
-668 ERKTAELEAEFGAAV
+668 ERKKAELEAEFGAE
-683 PIN
+683 

>member
-1 MNAGTAASAVSA
+1 
-13 FSVYPRLMVFAV
+13 MVFAV
-25 QELHIEFGPR
+25 QDLHIEFGPR
-35 VLFDSLSFVVEQGD
+35 VLFDSLSFVVERGE

-63 LMKCIVGAQEPDR
+63 LMKCLVGVQEPDH
-76 GKVLLPKHTQVG
+76 GKVILPRHTHVG

-95 HISGAPLLDEVL
+95 HISGRPLLDEVL

-113 VELQQVVDELSAD
+113 VELQQTVDELSAD
-126 LQQMDSTAPEY
+126 LLNLPSDSEEY
-137 KDTLEE
+137 RDTLEE
-143 IGRLELILQDRDATR
+143 IGRLELILQDRDAAS

-172 ADKDFMRDCGEFSGG
+172 ADTDFGRDCGEFSGG
-187 WQLRIALAKLLLQ
+187 WQMRIALARLLLQ

-211 NHLDLQSQRW
+211 NHLDIQSQRW
-221 LEQSLRTY
+221 LEQNLRNY

-239 VALLDNLVTR
+239 IALLDNLVTR

-257 AEEYAGN
+257 AEEYSGN

-269 KESKARKEILLRQAK
+269 KESKARKEVLLRQAK

-289 IAKTQEF
+289 IAKTQAF
-296 IDRFRAKATKAT
+296 IDRFRAKATKAS
-308 QVQSRIKQLEKVELI
+308 QAQSRIKQLEKIELI

-338 PPPGGHTVVKLEKAC
+338 PPPGGNTVVHLEKAC
-353 KAYGPITLLNGY
+353 KAYGPIRLLDGY
-365 DFTMAK
+365 DFRMDK

-396 APDAGEFAFGHH
+396 EPDSGKFSFGHH

-427 VLECVEAAASC
+427 VLECVEAAASR

-503 QRALAEYPGSY
+503 QAALAEYPGSY

-539 PRLFY
+539 PRLFH
-544 GNVSAYLETVEAE
+544 GNVSQYIETVEAE
-557 ERRLKAA
+557 ERRLKEAA
-564 AQQQTAAV
+564 AAPFPASSAV
-572 PAAQIPAGN
+572 DPAAGIVN
-581 RKDARRAREMARQQR
+581 KKDARRARAQERER
-596 NKILKPLQQEL
+596 RTRILKPLQTEM
-607 EQVEADIAAKDERKE
+607 EQVELAIADKDEQKQN
-622 TISAE
+622 ISAE

-635 DNQKLMELTQ
+635 DNQKLMDLTQ
-645 EYQQLERESE
+645 QYQSLERESE

-663 LSEEI
+663 LASAI
-668 ERKTAELEAEFGAAV
+668 EQAELELAAGS
-683 PIN
+683 

>member
-1 MNAGTAASAVSA
+1 
-13 FSVYPRLMVFAV
+13 MVFAV
-25 QELHIEFGPR
+25 QDLHIEFGPR
-35 VLFDSLSFVVEQGD
+35 VLFDSLSFVVERGE

-63 LMKCIVGAQEPDR
+63 LMKCIVGVMEPDC
-76 GKVLLPKHTQVG
+76 GKVLLPRHTQVG

-95 HISGAPLLDEVL
+95 HISGSSLLDEVL

-113 VELQQVVDELSAD
+113 VELQQVIDEMSEELQTLDSASD
-126 LQQMDSTAPEY
+126 AYREA
-137 KDTLEE
+137 LEE
-143 IGRLELILQDRDATR
+143 IGHLELLLQDRDAAS
-158 LRPRT
+158 LKPRA

-172 ADKDFMRDCGEFSGG
+172 STQDFTRDCGEFSGG
-187 WQLRIALAKLLLQ
+187 WQMRIALAKLLLK

-211 NHLDLQSQRW
+211 NHLDIQSQRW

-239 VALLDNLVTR
+239 VALLDSLVTR

-257 AEEYAGN
+257 AEEYSGN

-269 KESKARKEILLRQAK
+269 QESKARKEILLRQAK
-284 AQQRE
+284 AQQKE
-289 IAKTQEF
+289 IAKTQAF
-296 IDRFRAKATKAT
+296 IDRFRAKATKAS
-308 QVQSRIKQLEKVELI
+308 QAQSRIKQLEKIELI

-338 PPPGGHTVVKLEKAC
+338 PPPGGNTVVHLRKVG
-353 KAYGPITLLNGY
+353 KAYGPITLLKDY
-365 DFTMAK
+365 DFTMEK

-396 APDAGEFAFGHH
+396 APDSGEFSFVHH

-418 ADVLNNEQT
+418 ADILDNEQT
-427 VLECVEAAASC
+427 ILECVEAAASR

-503 QRALAEYPGSY
+503 QQALAEYPGSY

-519 NRQFLDPIVNKVLE
+519 NRRFLDPIVNKVLE
-533 FRLGHA
+533 FRPGLP

-544 GNVSAYLETVEAE
+544 GNVSQYIESIEAE
-557 ERRLKAA
+557 ERRLKALAVESTAGSVQGSA
-564 AQQQTAAV
+564 ASTPV
-572 PAAQIPAGN
+572 N
-581 RKDARRAREMARQQR
+581 RKDARRARAQEREKR
-596 NKILKPLQQEL
+596 TRVLKPLQQKLAEIE
-607 EQVEADIAAKDERKE
+607 EQIALKDVRREE
-622 TISAE
+622 ICAE
-627 LENPANMS
+627 LEKPENTS
-635 DNQKLMELTQ
+635 DNQILMELTQ
-645 EYQQLERESE
+645 EYQQLERDSE
-655 ALYTRWEE
+655 KLYTQWEDI
-663 LSEEI
+663 SVEI
-668 ERKTAELEAEFGAAV
+668 EQATAALDEEFGAAEA
-683 PIN
+683 

>member
-1 MNAGTAASAVSA
+1 
-13 FSVYPRLMVFAV
+13 
-25 QELHIEFGPR
+25 
-35 VLFDSLSFVVEQGD
+35 
-49 RIAFA
+49 
-54 GQNGAGKST
+54 
-63 LMKCIVGAQEPDR
+63 MKCIVGAMEPDR
-76 GKVLLPKHTQVG
+76 GKVILPRHTQVG

-95 HISGAPLLDEVL
+95 HIEGTPLLDEVL

-113 VELQQVVDELSAD
+113 VELQQQVDELSAE
-126 LQQMDSTAPEY
+126 LQQLPSDSDAY
-137 KDTLEE
+137 RSNLEE
-143 IGRLELILQDRDATR
+143 IGRLELLLHDRDAAS
-158 LRPRT
+158 LRPRV

-172 ADKDFMRDCGEFSGG
+172 SEADFTRDCGEFSGG
-187 WQLRIALAKLLLQ
+187 WQMRIALAKLLIQ

-211 NHLDLQSQRW
+211 NHLDISSQRW
-221 LEQSLRTY
+221 MEQSLRNY

-239 VALLDNLVTR
+239 IALLDNLVTR

-257 AEEYAGN
+257 AEEYSGN

-269 KESKARKEILLRQAK
+269 RESKARKEILQRQAK

-289 IAKTQEF
+289 IAKTQAF
-296 IDRFRAKATKAT
+296 IDRFRAKATKAS
-308 QVQSRIKQLEKVELI
+308 QAQSRLKQLEKVELI
-323 EVEDDDAVMSFHFPP
+323 EVEQDDAVMSFHFPP
-338 PPPGGHTVVKLEKAC
+338 PPPGGHTVVRLEKVS
-353 KAYGPITLLNGY
+353 KAYGPICLLKDY

-381 GSGKSTFTR
+381 GAGKSTFTR

-396 APDAGEFAFGHH
+396 APDAGTFAFGHH

-427 VLECVEAAASC
+427 VLECVEAAASR

-503 QRALAEYPGSY
+503 QAALAEYPGSY

-519 NRQFLDPIVNKVLE
+519 NRQFLDPLVNKVLE
-533 FRLGHA
+533 FRLGQP
-539 PRLFY
+539 PRLFH
-544 GNVSAYLETVEAE
+544 GNVSQYLETIEAE
-557 ERRLKAA
+557 ERRQAASAATPGAAGAA
-564 AQQQTAAV
+564 ASAS
-572 PAAQIPAGN
+572 PAPSSGN
-581 RKDARRAREMARQQR
+581 RRDLRRQRAQERERRAQ
-596 NKILKPLQQEL
+596 ILKPLQKEL
-607 EQVEADIAAKDERKE
+607 EAVEETIAQHDERKAA
-622 TISAE
+622 ISAE
-627 LENPANMS
+627 LEKPENMS

-645 EYQQLERESE
+645 EFQQHDRETE
-655 ALYTRWEE
+655 ALFTRWEE
-663 LSEEI
+663 LSRAIEEA
-668 ERKTAELEAEFGAAV
+668 ERMLEAEAAQA
-683 PIN
+683 

>member
-1 MNAGTAASAVSA
+1 
-13 FSVYPRLMVFAV
+13 MVFAV
-25 QELHIEFGPR
+25 QDLHIEFGPR

-63 LMKCIVGAQEPDR
+63 LMKCIVGSMEPDH
-76 GKVLLPKHTQVG
+76 GKVMLPKHTQVG

-95 HISGAPLLDEVL
+95 HISGTPLLDEVL

-113 VELQQVVDELSAD
+113 VELQQIVDELSAD
-126 LQQMDSTAPEY
+126 LQKLDAAAPEY

-143 IGRLELILQDRDATR
+143 IGRLELILHDRDATR

-172 ADKDFMRDCGEFSGG
+172 ADKDFTRDCGEFSGG
-187 WQLRIALAKLLLQ
+187 WQMRIALAKLLLQ

-239 VALLDNLVTR
+239 VALLDSLVTR

-365 DFTMAK
+365 DFTMEK

-396 APDAGEFAFGHH
+396 APDSGVFSFGHH

-427 VLECVEAAASC
+427 VLECVEAAASR
-438 ETRPLVRNIL
+438 ETRPMVRNIL

-533 FRLGHA
+533 FRPGYA

-557 ERRLKAA
+557 EKRLKTV
-564 AQQQTAAV
+564 AQQQSAAT
-572 PAAQIPAGN
+572 PAAQAQSGN
-581 RKDARRAREMARQQR
+581 RKDARRARELARQQR
-596 NKILKPLQQEL
+596 NKVLKPLQQEL
-607 EQVEADIAAKDERKE
+607 EQVETDIAEKDERKE
-622 TISAE
+622 LISAE

-668 ERKTAELEAEFGAAV
+668 ELKTAELEAEFG
-683 PIN
+683 NLG

>member
-1 MNAGTAASAVSA
+1 
-13 FSVYPRLMVFAV
+13 MVFAV
-25 QELHIEFGPR
+25 QDLHIEFGPR
-35 VLFDSLSFVVEQGD
+35 VLFDSLSFVVEHGE

-63 LMKCIVGAQEPDR
+63 LMKCIVGVQEPDHGR
-76 GKVLLPKHTQVG
+76 VLLPRHTHVG

-95 HISGAPLLDEVL
+95 HISGTGLLDEVL

-113 VELQQVVDELSAD
+113 VELQQVVDELSEE
-126 LQQMDSTAPEY
+126 LRRLDSASDAYRE
-137 KDTLEE
+137 TLEE
-143 IGRLELILQDRDATR
+143 IGRLELILQDRDAAS
-158 LRPRT
+158 LRPRA

-172 ADKDFMRDCGEFSGG
+172 SESDFGRDCGEFSGG
-187 WQLRIALAKLLLQ
+187 WQMRIALAKLLLQ

-211 NHLDLQSQRW
+211 NHLDLQTQRW

-239 VALLDNLVTR
+239 IALLDSLVTR

-269 KESKARKEILLRQAK
+269 KESKARKEVLIRQAK

-323 EVEDDDAVMSFHFPP
+323 EVEDDDAVMSFRFPP
-338 PPPGGHTVVKLEKAC
+338 PPPGGHTVVKLEKAS
-353 KAYGPITLLNGY
+353 KAYGDIRLLENY
-365 DFTMAK
+365 DYTMEK
-371 GDRIA
+371 GDRVA

-396 APDAGEFAFGHH
+396 EVDAGAVVPGHH

-418 ADVLNNEQT
+418 ADVLDNEQT
-427 VLECVEAAASC
+427 VLECVEAAASR
-438 ETRPLVRNIL
+438 ETRPMVRNIL

-533 FRLGHA
+533 FRPGYA

-544 GNVSAYLETVEAE
+544 GNVSQYLETVEAE
-557 ERRLKAA
+557 ENRNKAVAAGASTETAQTAPANRRDLRRLRT
-564 AQQQTAAV
+564 Q
-572 PAAQIPAGN
+572 
-581 RKDARRAREMARQQR
+581 AREKR
-596 NKILKPLQQEL
+596 NALLRPLQKEL
-607 EQVEADIAAKDERKE
+607 EQVEADIAERDERKDA
-622 TISAE
+622 ISAE
-627 LENPANMS
+627 LELPENMS

-645 EYQQLERESE
+645 EYQRLERENE
-655 ALYTRWEE
+655 TLFTRWEDISVE
-663 LSEEI
+663 MERVTAALEE
-668 ERKTAELEAEFGAAV
+668 EFGHLD
-683 PIN
+683 

>member
-1 MNAGTAASAVSA
+1 ME
-13 FSVYPRLMVFAV
+13 FAV
-25 QELHIEFGPR
+25 QDLHIEYGPR
-35 VLFDSLSFVVEQGD
+35 VLFDSLSFVVERGE
-49 RIAFA
+49 RVAFA

-63 LMKCIVGAQEPDR
+63 LMKCIVGVLEPDH
-76 GKVLLPKHTQVG
+76 GKVLLPKHTKVG

-95 HISGAPLLDEVL
+95 HISGTPLLEEVL

-113 VELQQVVDELSAD
+113 VELQQTVDELSAE
-126 LQQMDSTAPEY
+126 LQQLPTDSPEY
-137 KDTLEE
+137 RDTLEE
-143 IGRLELILQDRDATR
+143 IGRLELILHDRDAAA
-158 LRPRT
+158 LRPRA

-172 ADKDFMRDCGEFSGG
+172 ADGDFTRDCGEFSGG
-187 WQLRIALAKLLLQ
+187 WQMRIALAKLLLQ

-221 LEQSLRTY
+221 MEQSLKAY

-239 VALLDNLVTR
+239 VALLDALVSR

-269 KESKARKEILLRQAK
+269 KESKARKEALIKQAK

-338 PPPGGHTVVKLEKAC
+338 PPPGGHIVVRLEKAS
-353 KAYGPITLLNGY
+353 KAYGPIRLLENY
-365 DFTMAK
+365 DFTVDK

-396 APDAGEFAFGHH
+396 APDSGQFSFGSH
-408 TQVAFFSQTH
+408 TEVAFFSQTH

-427 VLECVEAAASC
+427 VLECVEAAASR

-519 NRQFLDPIVNKVLE
+519 NRQFLDPVVNKVLE
-533 FRLGHA
+533 FRLGHK

-544 GNVSAYLETVEAE
+544 GNVSQYLETVEAE
-557 ERRLKAA
+557 ERREKLAAQAAGGAGKPAA
-564 AQQQTAAV
+564 AATENIA
-572 PAAQIPAGN
+572 N
-581 RKDARRAREMARQQR
+581 RKDARRARAQAREMRTKLLR
-596 NKILKPLQQEL
+596 PLEKEL
-607 EQVEADIAAKDERKE
+607 EQVEETIAAHDARKE
-622 TISAE
+622 EISAE
-627 LENPANMS
+627 LEKPENMS
-635 DNQKLMELTQ
+635 DNEKLMQLTQ

-655 ALYTRWEE
+655 ALYTRWED
-663 LSEEI
+663 LSVEI
-668 ERKTAELEAEFGAAV
+668 ERKTAEIEAECGASE
-683 PIN
+683 